1 MSLKNRLL
9 AATLSTVMLSVSV
22 PAMAA
27 EDQTSDSP
35 SSLAIVGDA
44 LVARPLLL
52 VGTAL
57 GAGIFVVSLPFSA
70 LGGNVGE
77 SADLLVVGPAKSTF
91 TRCLGCTETQ
101 DKWKK
106 ARMQAREDA
115 KKQ

>member
-22 PAMAA
+22 AAMAA
-27 EDQTSDSP
+27 EDQTSDGP

-57 GAGIFVVSLPFSA
+57 GTGIFVVSLPFSA
-70 LGGNVGE
+70 LGGNVAE

-106 ARMQAREDA
+106 QRMQARDEA
-115 KKQ
+115 RGK